1 MNIFKLI
8 KQNDLFR
15 NFEEREIDAIFDCL
29 SGRIVKYS
37 RGKIVAA
44 EGDDVSEIGIVLS
57 GTLLKFVTKPGGR
70 REAQGTLEAGG
81 MFGEVDGYCG
91 EGKLTYSVVAAE
103 EVMILFIT
111 LSTIVGRCSKN
122 CAHHQKLLDNTLRYL
137 AEHITSMNKD
147 TEYLLIKSMR
157 LKIAKLIYDKFLI
170 QNSLNVDLGMNRN
183 EMAEYLNV
191 SRPSMSRE
199 MIRMREEGIIEFWK
213 GKITI
218 KDLDRL
224 EKIVTAK

>member
-1 MNIFKLI
+1 M
-8 KQNDLFR
+8 
-15 NFEEREIDAIFDCL
+15 
-29 SGRIVKYS
+29 
-37 RGKIVAA
+37 
-44 EGDDVSEIGIVLS
+44 
-57 GTLLKFVTKPGGR
+57 
-70 REAQGTLEAGG
+70 
-81 MFGEVDGYCG
+81 
-91 EGKLTYSVVAAE
+91 
-103 EVMILFIT
+103 
-111 LSTIVGRCSKN
+111 
-122 CAHHQKLLDNTLRYL
+122 
-137 AEHITSMNKD
+137 
-147 TEYLLIKSMR
+147 IKSMR